1 MPTKKPTEEGDMD
14 TKTTYLGLELANPI
28 VSGSCPLGASL
39 DTIRHLEDAGAA
51 AVVLPSLFEE
61 EIMGAV
67 QAQMEMESAGAGFA
81 EASSYLPNPD
91 GYHVGPDQYLEHL
104 QAAKEAVSI
113 PIIASLNGTT
123 AGGWT
128 KYAEKMEQAG
138 ADAIEL
144 NTYYIATHA
153 TETGTEVEKRTLDI
167 VAAVK
172 EAVSI
177 PVAVKL
183 SPFFSSLANLAHQLE
198 EMGAGGLVL
207 FNRFYQ
213 PDVDIE
219 ELDVVPNLRL
229 STADELRLRL
239 RWLAIISS
247 QVDLSLAAT
256 GGAHNASDVIKGVMA
271 GAHTVQMVSA
281 LLIHGPEHITR
292 TLEAMTFWLE
302 EHEYESINQMHGSM
316 NMSKVPNPDKL
327 TRANYMKMLDS
338 WQQ

>member
-1 MPTKKPTEEGDMD
+1 MD
-14 TKTTYLGLELANPI
+14 LKTTYLGLELANPI
-28 VSGSCPLGASL
+28 VSGASPLGASL
-39 DTIRHLEDAGAA
+39 DTIRQLEDAGAA

-104 QAAKEAVSI
+104 RAAKEAVSI
-113 PIIASLNGTT
+113 PIIASLNGTSS
-123 AGGWT
+123 GGWT
-128 KYAEKMEQAG
+128 GYAKKMEEAG

-144 NTYYIATHA
+144 NAYYLATDA
-153 TETGTEVEKRTLDI
+153 AETGADVEQRTIDI

-172 EAVSI
+172 SEVSL

-183 SPFFSSLANLAHQLE
+183 SPFYSSIANLARKLE
-198 EMGAGGLVL
+198 ETGADGLVI

-213 PDVDIE
+213 PDLDIE

-239 RWLAIISS
+239 RWLAILSS
-247 QVDLSLAAT
+247 QVELSLAAT
-256 GGAHNASDVIKGVMA
+256 GGAHNAVDVIKAVMA
-271 GAHTVQMVSA
+271 GAHAVQMVSA

-292 TLEAMTFWLE
+292 TLEAIDFWLS
-302 EHEYESINQMHGSM
+302 EHEYESLRQMQGSM
-316 NMSKVPNPDKL
+316 NMSKVPEPDKL

>member
-1 MPTKKPTEEGDMD
+1 MD

-91 GYHVGPDQYLEHL
+91 GYHVGPDRYLEHL
-104 QAAKEAVSI
+104 RAAKEAVSI
-113 PIIASLNGTT
+113 PIIASLNGAT

-128 KYAEKMEQAG
+128 RYAEKMEQAG

-144 NTYYIATHA
+144 NTYFIATDA
-153 TETGTEVEKRTLDI
+153 NETGADVEQRTVDTLT
-167 VAAVK
+167 AVK

-183 SPFFSSLANLAHQLE
+183 SPFFSSLANLARQLE
-198 EMGAGGLVL
+198 EKGAQGLVL

-229 STADELRLRL
+229 STADELRMRL
-239 RWLAIISS
+239 RWLAIVSS

-256 GGAHNASDVIKGVMA
+256 GGAHNAADVIKAVMA

-292 TLEAMTFWLE
+292 TLEAMSFWLE
-302 EHEYESINQMHGSM
+302 EHEYESLRQMHGSM
-316 NMSKVPNPDKL
+316 NMSKVPKPDKL

>member
-1 MPTKKPTEEGDMD
+1 MD
-14 TKTTYLGLELANPI
+14 LKTTYLGLELKNPI
-28 VSGSCPLGASL
+28 ISGSCPLGASL

-51 AVVLPSLFEE
+51 AVVMPSLFEE

-67 QAQMEMESAGAGFA
+67 RAQMEMESAGAGFA
-81 EASSYLPNPD
+81 EASSYLPDPD

-104 QAAKEAVSI
+104 RAAKEAVSI
-113 PIIASLNGTT
+113 PIIASLNGTSP
-123 AGGWT
+123 GGWT
-128 KYAEKMEQAG
+128 GYAKKMEEAG

-144 NTYYIATHA
+144 NAYYLATDA
-153 TETGTEVEKRTLDI
+153 AETGADVEQRTIDI

-172 EAVSI
+172 GEVSL

-183 SPFFSSLANLAHQLE
+183 SPFYSSIANLARKLE
-198 EMGAGGLVL
+198 ETGANGLVI

-213 PDVDIE
+213 PDLDIE

-239 RWLAIISS
+239 RWLAILSS
-247 QVDLSLAAT
+247 QVKLSLAAT
-256 GGAHNASDVIKGVMA
+256 GGAHNAVDVIKAVMA
-271 GAHTVQMVSA
+271 GAHAVQMVSA

-292 TLEAMTFWLE
+292 TLEAIDFWLS
-302 EHEYESINQMHGSM
+302 EHEYESLRQMQGSM
-316 NMSKVPNPDKL
+316 NMSKVPDPDKL

>member
-1 MPTKKPTEEGDMD
+1 MNLT
-14 TKTTYLGLELANPI
+14 TTYLGLELANPI

-39 DTIRHLEDAGAA
+39 DTVRLLEDAGAA
-51 AVVLPSLFEE
+51 AVVMPSLFEE
-61 EIMGAV
+61 EIMAAAT
-67 QAQMEMESAGAGFA
+67 AQLEMESAGAGFA
-81 EASSYLPNPD
+81 EASSYIPNPD

-113 PIIASLNGTT
+113 PIIASLNGTSP
-123 AGGWT
+123 GGWT
-128 KYAEKMEQAG
+128 RYAKKMEEAG
-138 ADAIEL
+138 ADALEL
-144 NTYYIATHA
+144 NTYYLATKA
-153 TETGTEVEKRTLDI
+153 DEPGSDVEQRTLDI
-167 VAAVK
+167 VRGVK

-183 SPFFSSLANLAHQLE
+183 SPFYSSLANFAKQLQE
-198 EMGAGGLVL
+198 AGADGLVI

-213 PDVDIE
+213 PDLDIE

-239 RWLAIISS
+239 RWLAILSS

-256 GGAHNASDVIKGVMA
+256 GGAHNAVDVIKAVMA
-271 GAHTVQMVSA
+271 GAHSVQMVSA
-281 LLIHGPEHITR
+281 LLIHGPEHIKR
-292 TLEAMTFWLE
+292 TLEAIDFWLT
-302 EHEYESINQMHGSM
+302 EHEYESLSQMQGSM
-316 NMSKVPNPDKL
+316 NLSKVPDAAKL

>member
-1 MPTKKPTEEGDMD
+1 MD
-14 TKTTYLGLELANPI
+14 LKTTYLGLELKNPI
-28 VSGSCPLGASL
+28 ISGSCPLGANL

-61 EIMGAV
+61 EILGAV
-67 QAQMEMESAGAGFA
+67 AAQMEMESAGAGFA
-81 EASSYLPNPD
+81 EASSYLPDPE
-91 GYHVGPDQYLEHL
+91 GYHVGPNQYLDHIG
-104 QAAKEAVSI
+104 AAKEAVSI

-123 AGGWT
+123 PGGWT
-128 KYAEKMEQAG
+128 QYAEKMEAAG
-138 ADAIEL
+138 ANAIEL
-144 NTYYIATHA
+144 NAYYLATDA
-153 TETGTEVEKRTLDI
+153 DETGADVEQRTIDI

-172 EAVSI
+172 SEVSL

-183 SPFFSSLANLAHQLE
+183 SPFYSSIANLARKLE
-198 EMGAGGLVL
+198 EAGANGLVI

-213 PDVDIE
+213 PDLDIE

-239 RWLAIISS
+239 RWLAILSS
-247 QVDLSLAAT
+247 QVELSLAAT
-256 GGAHNASDVIKGVMA
+256 GGVHNAVDVIKAVMT
-271 GAHTVQMVSA
+271 GANAVQMVSA
-281 LLIHGPEHITR
+281 LLIHGPEHIKR
-292 TLEAMTFWLE
+292 TLEAIEFWLS
-302 EHEYESINQMHGSM
+302 EHDYESLEQMQGSM